1 MSLIP
6 QDTLN
11 NKSEEIPMRLTKPE
25 TDVGSDKERKAEKN
39 KFFSLENSHFSN

>member
-11 NKSEEIPMRLTKPE
+11 NKNEEIPMSLTKPE
-25 TDVGSDKERKAEKN
+25 TGVGSDKERKAEKN
-39 KFFSLENSHFSN
+39 KCLS